1 MSINLFNYYTAR
13 YEWSEVESTQEF
25 STLDSRLVVT
35 QTGLLADGTAS
46 PPSNR
51 VIVGN
56 MNKYRS
62 AVTIFRFLWMCDRPA
77 NEFRMGNILLS
88 SVTLL
93 LFCCVLSR
101 ISLWASGG
109 DEIKRVWEGVRW
121 GSAAQGERRDKMA
134 SRCFYGRNSSII
146 KLMPFFRCFVVWL
159 RLVAGCD
166 RWVFLFHRV
175 QCGGGRCG
183 AVCHSV
189 YQRGRRTFPQRCRSE
204 LDSSVALGVSRF
216 DRS

>member
-1 MSINLFNYYTAR
+1 MFTFVRYKYHHHVPTMIYMIAR
-13 YEWSEVESTQEF
+13 
-25 STLDSRLVVT
+25 RLVATTVFMRSNELNRDHAAACQLIYST
-35 QTGLLADGTAS
+35 IIQLAMSGVKWRAPKSSQRSTHGSSLRRLDCWLMGLPS

-101 ISLWASGG
+101 ISLWASEG

-146 KLMPFFRCFVVWL
+146 KLMPFFRCFVV
-159 RLVAGCD
+159 
-166 RWVFLFHRV
+166 
-175 QCGGGRCG
+175 
-183 AVCHSV
+183 
-189 YQRGRRTFPQRCRSE
+189 
-204 LDSSVALGVSRF
+204 
-216 DRS
+216 